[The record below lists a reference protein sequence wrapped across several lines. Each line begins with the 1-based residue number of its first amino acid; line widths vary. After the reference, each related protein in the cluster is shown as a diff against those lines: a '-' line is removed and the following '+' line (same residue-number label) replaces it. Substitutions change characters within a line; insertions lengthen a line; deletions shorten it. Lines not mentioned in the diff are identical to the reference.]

1 MDPIH
6 QGLGI
11 GKALVKAGLDR
22 LKNQSTNGCVV
33 VGRRPFV
40 SVLALPNTRVLKL
53 GIPPEYYMAMT
64 FAENI
69 PVGTVAYH
77 AAFGAVEQKIVIRLK
92 ALLHF
97 RNGSFLGIP

>member
-53 GIPPEYYMAMT
+53 GIPPEYYMAM
-64 FAENI
+64 NI

-77 AAFGAVEQKIVIRLK
+77 AAFGAVE
-92 ALLHF
+92 
-97 RNGSFLGIP
+97 

>member
-22 LKNQSTNGCVV
+22 LKNRSTNGCVV
-33 VGRRPFV
+33 VGPKAFYGRFGF
-40 SVLALPNTRVLKL
+40 AQHEGLKL
-53 GIPPEYYMAMT
+53 DGIPPEYFMVMT

-77 AAFGAVEQKIVIRLK
+77 AAFGAVE
-92 ALLHF
+92 
-97 RNGSFLGIP
+97 